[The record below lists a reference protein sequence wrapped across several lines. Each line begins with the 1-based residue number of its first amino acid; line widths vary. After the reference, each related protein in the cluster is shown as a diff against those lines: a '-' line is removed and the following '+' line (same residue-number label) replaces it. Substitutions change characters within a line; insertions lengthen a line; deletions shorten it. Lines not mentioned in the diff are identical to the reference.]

1 MCLSIET
8 SLDFCQA
15 AQQAHHLVRR
25 SNRKV
30 MFSPHAC
37 FHCLVFLFPK
47 NCEELNT
54 DEDEL
59 TSLERFHVTPLNSF
73 GFIEE

>member
-1 MCLSIET
+1 
-8 SLDFCQA
+8 
-15 AQQAHHLVRR
+15 
-25 SNRKV
+25 
-30 MFSPHAC
+30 MFSPHAY

-59 TSLERFHVTPLNSF
+59 TSLERFHVTPVNSF